1 MRIVD
6 VTVREFRQTG
16 IRRLTFGPHNAPTAP
31 EALLG
36 LVTLM
41 TDEGLEGHA
50 FLGSVTKPS
59 DLDSASLVKTLKPLV
74 VGRDPLDREAIH
86 ADMCRRFRST
96 TWRCIGAVDVALW
109 DLAGK
114 IAGLPL
120 YRLLGGYRSSVP
132 AYASSPG
139 REDVGAYLDEA
150 AEVAERGYRAYK
162 IHPPRKGWR
171 GDIEVCEAV
180 RARVGDAY
188 TLMLD
193 STWVYTY
200 PEALRVGRAI
210 EAMAFHWFEDP
221 LPEDDIYNT
230 AKLRAKL
237 GIPIMATEF
246 APGDFHAYAA
256 WITAGATDYLRGDVA
271 VKGGVTACIKA
282 AHLAEGFRMS
292 FELHHGGNSLNNV
305 ANLHVMCAIPNSEFF
320 EVLLPDD
327 VQKFGLVDDLTVG
340 PDGLVHAPRGPGLG
354 VTLDMD
360 LIRRNTTAVLS

>member
-1 MRIVD
+1 MKIVD
-6 VTVREFRQTG
+6 VTVREFRQSG
-16 IRRLTFGPHNAPTAP
+16 IRRLTFGPHNAPTAA
-31 EALLG
+31 EAVLG
-36 LVTLM
+36 LVTVT

-59 DLDSASLVKTLKPLV
+59 DLDSNSLIKTLKPIVL
-74 VGRDPLDREAIH
+74 GRNPLDREAIYG
-86 ADMCRRFRST
+86 DMCRRFRST
-96 TWRCIGAVDVALW
+96 TWRCIGAMDVALW

-120 YRLLGGYRSSVP
+120 YRLLGGCRSSVP

-139 REDVGAYLDEA
+139 RDDLAAYVDEA
-150 AEVAERGYRAYK
+150 QEVRDRGYKAYK

-171 GDIEVCEAV
+171 GDIAVSETVREA
-180 RARVGDAY
+180 VGDAY

-200 PEALRVGRAI
+200 PDALRVGKAI
-210 EAMAFHWFEDP
+210 EAMGFHWFEDP
-221 LPEDDIYNT
+221 LAEEDIYNS
-230 AKLRAKL
+230 AKLREKL
-237 GIPIMATEF
+237 DIPIMATEF

-256 WITAGATDYLRGDVA
+256 WILAGATDYLRGDVA

-282 AHLAEGFRMS
+282 AHLAEGFRMN

-305 ANLHVMCAIPNSEFF
+305 ANLHIMCAIPNSEFF

-327 VQKFGLVDDLTVG
+327 VQKFGLVDDIVVDA
-340 PDGLVHAPRGPGLG
+340 DGMVRVPEGPGLG
-354 VTLDMD
+354 VTIDHD
-360 LIRRNTTAVLS
+360 LIRRSTTAVLT